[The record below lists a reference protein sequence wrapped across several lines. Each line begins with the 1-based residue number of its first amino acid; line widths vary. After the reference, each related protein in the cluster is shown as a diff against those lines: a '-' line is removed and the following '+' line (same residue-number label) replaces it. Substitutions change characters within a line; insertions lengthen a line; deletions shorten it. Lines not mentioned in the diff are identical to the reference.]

1 MLQLL
6 TVAPVPA
13 DTMRVAKDAI
23 PEGNTCMALRDRLG
37 AIFDDALFVPL
48 FPTRGQP
55 AAAPWRLAVVTILQ
69 FAERLSDRDAA
80 EAVRT
85 RIDWKYLLGLEL
97 SDSGFDYSILSR
109 FRDRLIE
116 GHAEMSLLDRF
127 LDKCKSLGMLRD
139 RSDMRTDSTHVV
151 ASIRNMN
158 RSELVG
164 ETIRATLN
172 VLSTVDPTWVV
183 ANVDASWYLKYA
195 RRFESNRQT
204 QTKDGIIATAEDV
217 GRDGMALLEKIWT
230 EDAPPYLR
238 SLPAVETLPNA
249 GSRNIGRRTV
259 YCVGVIPATFHRLR
273 SA

>member
-1 MLQLL
+1 MFQLL

-23 PEGNTCMALRDRLG
+23 PDGNACIALRGRLG

-48 FPTRGQP
+48 FPTRGQL

-69 FAERLSDRDAA
+69 FAER
-80 EAVRT
+80 
-85 RIDWKYLLGLEL
+85 
-97 SDSGFDYSILSR
+97 LSR

-139 RSDMRTDSTHVV
+139 RSGMRTDSTHVL

-158 RSELVG
+158 RCELVG
-164 ETIRATLN
+164 KTLRATLN
-172 VLSTVDPTWVV
+172 VLSTVDPTWVA
-183 ANVDASWYLKYA
+183 ANVEASRYLKYA

-204 QTKDGIIATAEDV
+204 PTKDGIIVTAEDV

-238 SLPAVETLPNA
+238 NLPAVEILRQCWISQFWEENGVLRWRHAGNLLRPYFWSVDPTTSRLTLQDFGIHNISSDP
-249 GSRNIGRRTV
+249 SR
-259 YCVGVIPATFHRLR
+259 L
-273 SA
+273 